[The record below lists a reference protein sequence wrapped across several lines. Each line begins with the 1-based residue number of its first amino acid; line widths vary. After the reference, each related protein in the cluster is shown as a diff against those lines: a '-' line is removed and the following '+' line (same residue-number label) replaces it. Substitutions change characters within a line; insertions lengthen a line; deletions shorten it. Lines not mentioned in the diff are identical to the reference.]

1 MLAGW
6 VISQLQSA
14 NFEVKNIDVLSVHYS
29 ATLYRWYEN
38 WVSNKD
44 KIAAKYGDK
53 WYRLWAFFLAR
64 STIISRQR
72 SCSVFQIT
80 LHKNLNAFHCV
91 KGIESRASSHVKLNK
106 DPQ

>member
-14 NFEVKNIDVLSVHYS
+14 NFEVKNIHVLSVYYS
-29 ATLYRWYEN
+29 ATLYR

-64 STIISRQR
+64 STIISQQGSLLRLPNHPPQELER
-72 SCSVFQIT
+72 FPLC
-80 LHKNLNAFHCV
+80 
-91 KGIESRASSHVKLNK
+91 KGHRE
-106 DPQ
+106 PCF